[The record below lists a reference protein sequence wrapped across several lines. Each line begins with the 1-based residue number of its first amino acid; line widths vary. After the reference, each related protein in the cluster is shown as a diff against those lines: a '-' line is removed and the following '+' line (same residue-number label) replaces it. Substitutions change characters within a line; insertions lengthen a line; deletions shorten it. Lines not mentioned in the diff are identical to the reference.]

1 MGIYALPL
9 SLSLLLLASAVRSSE
24 ASVQQGSIPASDQP
38 ISELI
43 YQKALLDADI
53 AELTDVCAD
62 AARFGLDQRMRELRD
77 RLMLVAPSPQPFEVV
92 VANAQALMVCKA
104 PVSAQSVLSRF
115 GPAKGKQR
123 RQWLLLSW
131 QAASAALDHAGA
143 SLALRRLADGNL
155 TALDRE
161 RLPVA
166 EGSDG
171 SVLTRSALDVLVEHE
186 RSMGHVDAAISVL
199 LASRVT
205 GAAGAARLGLAADLL
220 ADMGLDQSTPLLE
233 SALDQAA
240 ADEAWGLAI
249 ELLRLQLK
257 LELASGGEG
266 TRPRQRLRRLAS
278 RVDDRYSLLELL
290 RKDEKQQESAAA
302 LDQQLRSPRE
312 PGGHAA
318 AEDPSPTPTP

>member
-24 ASVQQGSIPASDQP
+24 ASVQQGSIPSSDQP
-38 ISELI
+38 IPELI

-53 AELTDVCAD
+53 AELTDDCAD

-290 RKDEKQQESAAA
+290 SEDEKQQESAAA

-318 AEDPSPTPTP
+318 AEDPSPTP